1 MNSIFDLKSEIEK
14 ELAVISDR
22 VDTMCVFWDALV
34 MENDFIYMD
43 NKLKLESKKI
53 YESIIEFQKSLQCI

>member
-14 ELAVISDR
+14 ELAIVSDR

-34 MENDFIYMD
+34 SENDLIYMD
-43 NKLKLESKKI
+43 DKLKLESKKI
-53 YESIIEFQKSLQCI
+53 YESIIEFQKLLQCI

>member
-34 MENDFIYMD
+34 TENDLVYMD
-43 NKLKLESKKI
+43 DNLRLESKKI
-53 YESIIEFQKSLQCI
+53 YQSIIEFQKLLK

>member
-34 MENDFIYMD
+34 TENDLVYMD
-43 NKLKLESKKI
+43 DKLRLESKKI
-53 YESIIEFQKSLQCI
+53 YQSIIEFQKLLK

>member
-34 MENDFIYMD
+34 TENDLVYMD
-43 NKLKLESKKI
+43 DKLILESKKI
-53 YESIIEFQKSLQCI
+53 YQSIIEFQKLLK

>member
-14 ELAVISDR
+14 ELAIVSDR

-34 MENDFIYMD
+34 SENEVVYMD
-43 NKLKLESKKI
+43 DKLRLESKKI
-53 YESIIEFQKSLQCI
+53 YESIIKFQKLLECI

>member
-34 MENDFIYMD
+34 SENEIVYMD
-43 NKLKLESKKI
+43 DKLRLESKKI
-53 YESIIEFQKSLQCI
+53 YESIIKFQKLLECI

>member
-1 MNSIFDLKSEIEK
+1 MNSIFDLNSEIEK

-34 MENDFIYMD
+34 TENDLVYMD
-43 NKLKLESKKI
+43 DKLRLESKKI
-53 YESIIEFQKSLQCI
+53 YQSIIEFQKLLK